1 MSFKVFVW
9 KNSQKHGARR
19 RTWTSDIA
27 FLSLSDI
34 RNKMISILVVQSDKI
49 RMDLNFRILTLTADI
64 HKVRFGRYG
73 LSDVIFNVV
82 EVQNPVR
89 IQFVPIGERHP
100 RFHEL

>member
-49 RMDLNFRILTLTADI
+49 RMDLNLRILTLTADI

-82 EVQNPVR
+82 EVQNPAR